1 MKRIVTV
8 TVLALFC
15 ATSAKAYVV
24 EIGALTQTLLQ
35 LSRMERVL
43 YYGQMVA
50 QQIQAARNTYE
61 QVQAAIR
68 AEQRAFNNLRGI
80 TSVNSYAE
88 LMAWYNRQLDL
99 ERYTNHRFDSIR
111 IRVGNTD
118 HRLRD
123 IEGIREGITTTYGRA
138 YWEAEFTDDQRR
150 DMWLELGLSPA
161 NFAYQNTWAT
171 REGELFERH
180 MIRRGFLEDE
190 NQVTITGIA
199 DAVQEATADGAGD
212 RQVAEA
218 GLHIA
223 LDTNRLIREIL
234 MSELEWREFLIAQ
247 HRLANAPPE
256 PLYLSGMWGQEL
268 FPRPIVPGRF
278 VPFE

>member
-61 QVQAAIR
+61 QVQAALR
-68 AEQRAFNNLRGI
+68 AEQRVFNNLRGI
-80 TSVNSYAE
+80 QSVNSYAE
-88 LMAWYNRQLDL
+88 LMAWYNRQLDV
-99 ERYTNHRFDSIR
+99 EQYRNHRFDSIR

-118 HRLRD
+118 HRLRE
-123 IEGIREGITTTYGRA
+123 IQNIPESISTVYGRA
-138 YWEAEFTDDQRR
+138 YWEREFTPEQREQ
-150 DMWLELGLSPA
+150 MWRTMGLSA
-161 NFAYQNTWAT
+161 GSWAYQNTWAN
-171 REGELFERH
+171 REEHFFERI
-180 MIRRGFLEDE
+180 MLRRGLMEE
-190 NQVTITGIA
+190 ANQAA
-199 DAVQEATADGAGD
+199 DGTHADMTWEVMDEATQEKAIL
-212 RQVAEA
+212 QSQYHMLLE
-218 GLHIA
+218 I
-223 LDTNRLIREIL
+223 NRLLREMM
-234 MSELEWREFLIAQ
+234 MSEAEWRELMIAQ
-247 HRLANAPPE
+247 HQLANAPPE